1 MTVPA
6 ARALR
11 TGTATLRIVTD
22 RANSSLNPPSGK
34 GAPSRPSV
42 TLPEGQ
48 LEQIRRL
55 VAVGRAESVDEYV
68 GAAVAERLE
77 RDRSLTELQDLFER
91 KGQGPSAE
99 HLAWA
104 REVLGVEAKD
114 DGEARP

>member
-1 MTVPA
+1 M
-6 ARALR
+6 
-11 TGTATLRIVTD
+11 TD
-22 RANSSLNPPSGK
+22 RANSSLNPPSGT
-34 GAPSRPSV
+34 GAAPSRPSV
-42 TLPEGQ
+42 TLPQAQ

-55 VAVGRAESVDEYV
+55 VAVGRAGSVDEYV

-104 REVLGVEAKD
+104 REVLGVEGRPEGKD

>member
-1 MTVPA
+1 M
-6 ARALR
+6 
-11 TGTATLRIVTD
+11 TD
-22 RANSSLNPPSGK
+22 RANSSLNPPPNQGA
-34 GAPSRPSV
+34 APSRSSV
-42 TLPEGQ
+42 TLTEAQ

-91 KGQGPSAE
+91 KGQAPGAE

-104 REVLGVEAKD
+104 REVLGVED
-114 DGEARP
+114 RDRDGEART